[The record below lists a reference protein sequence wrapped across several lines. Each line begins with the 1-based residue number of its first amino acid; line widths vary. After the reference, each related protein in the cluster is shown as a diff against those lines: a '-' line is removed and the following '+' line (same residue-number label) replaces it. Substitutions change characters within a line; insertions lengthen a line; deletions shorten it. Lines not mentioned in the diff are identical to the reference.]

1 MFSWEEEKRF
11 NEIGSFCEKLSI
23 LEIFY
28 LFAKNGKCQFWISSS
43 WNQNFKYYAGK
54 VDYIAN
60 WFGWIV
66 WLLILVLKLF
76 KAWFVLGTGC
86 DLQLDF
92 SLAGIGFS
100 LDRLPP
106 WTLQSR
112 ARDKPQ
118 RIFCQIKFKFGVSAF
133 IVESS
138 ACPWL
143 RTLAFPPWPA
153 RVAPQSADGVEDSLN
168 RAQASLPLH
177 KQSVGRWTPGRCDV
191 GEERKYF
198 WSLKEKLETTFKA
211 KKSEAWICRSP
222 HRVHRL

>member
-1 MFSWEEEKRF
+1 MD
-11 NEIGSFCEKLSI
+11 
-23 LEIFY
+23 
-28 LFAKNGKCQFWISSS
+28 
-43 WNQNFKYYAGK
+43 
-54 VDYIAN
+54 DYVAN

-153 RVAPQSADGVEDSLN
+153 RVAPQAVSWRSPGQFKPRSSLTP
-168 RAQASLPLH
+168 APQAVSRPLNA
-177 KQSVGRWTPGRCDV
+177 
-191 GEERKYF
+191 GEVRRGWRKKIFLKLERKVGNY
-198 WSLKEKLETTFKA
+198 
-211 KKSEAWICRSP
+211 I
-222 HRVHRL
+222 

>member
-1 MFSWEEEKRF
+1 MD
-11 NEIGSFCEKLSI
+11 
-23 LEIFY
+23 
-28 LFAKNGKCQFWISSS
+28 
-43 WNQNFKYYAGK
+43 
-54 VDYIAN
+54 DYVAN

-92 SLAGIGFS
+92 SLAGIGFF
-100 LDRLPP
+100 LDRLPSKP

-118 RIFCQIKFKFGVSAF
+118 GIFCQIKFKFGVSAF

-153 RVAPQSADGVEDSLN
+153 RVAPQAVSWRSPGQFKPRSHLI
-168 RAQASLPLH
+168 QPLH
-177 KQSVGRWTPGRCDV
+177 KQSVGRWTPEVSDV
-191 GEERKYF
+191 VEE
-198 WSLKEKLETTFKA
+198 SKLWRRE
-211 KKSEAWICRSP
+211 KSETHFGFPKPYFGFWLDMSVSPPSASPLERVQTTRARFVRAKPDPVLRSW
-222 HRVHRL
+222 RDSASIKSV